1 MNDYHRQAR
10 KKEIKKNKEKRV
22 AERDARVVQ
31 LKTAADVQDEIKKL
45 TKQHKDKDK
54 EGNEVKLPHAIQ
66 SKLDRLKKELKLL
79 EAAAEEKGDQEK
91 PTFRK
96 AAVPTWTPL
105 AHPQL
110 SVYFDAT
117 LNPYG
122 EPPPGQPRMYHTRE
136 GGTTRRLEEA
146 ALPGSR
152 PPPPPPPEAWRR
164 PNDNANQREGDRNR
178 PPPHRP
184 VERRPP
190 PPPPPPPLPP
200 TPPPPAKSSKGGS
213 SITNKP
219 PAAIVAKKIPPTQAP
234 SLPPP
239 SQAVRRG
246 RARLDADIWATSDE
260 IDYHQATDLVLE
272 GVDNTAAQQ
281 QNSKKDAAF
290 TEWWYEDR
298 MQQVQGPFAHAQML
312 AWMGAGFFTTT
323 VRARPRPNA
332 PWKPVLHYAV
342 FRKVLQGEEEVEK
355 KYPVKDRIAALRQ
368 EAPQEMSVADR
379 IAALRGDAP
388 EDIPEAPQEMSMA
401 DRIAALRGDA
411 PENDP
416 VQEEDTPDDDGFDE
430 DMLPPPPPPVES
442 SDYLPPYEMSDEGVD
457 DDVDEMP
464 PPPPPPPS
472 ANDHLDEPAPYA
484 IDMSLD
490 NMPPPPPPLASEPY
504 DVPAYAID
512 DISPYDTDHAVGEYP
527 VDMAYPVEDDTPV
540 TDGYPVVD
548 SYPTTEPEP
557 EAAPPPPKRIKVD
570 REVVSFLP
578 SNLQKRKK

>member
-1 MNDYHRQAR
+1 MGGGMNDYHRQAR

-31 LKTAADVQDEIKKL
+31 LKTAADVQEDIKKL

-91 PTFRK
+91 PFKK

-136 GGTTRRLEEA
+136 GGTTCRLEEA

-152 PPPPPPPEAWRR
+152 PPPPPPPREAWRR
-164 PNDNANQREGDRNR
+164 PNDNENQREGDRSR

-184 VERRPP
+184 VERR
-190 PPPPPPPLPP
+190 PPPPPPLPP

-213 SITNKP
+213 SSHTNKP
-219 PAAIVAKKIPPTQAP
+219 PAAVVAKKMPPTTAP

-260 IDYHQATDLVLE
+260 IDYHQARDLVLE

-281 QNSKKDAAF
+281 QNPKKDTAF

-323 VRARPRPNA
+323 VRARPRPTA

-342 FRKVLQGEEEVEK
+342 FRKVLQGEDPVEK
-355 KYPVKDRIAALRQ
+355 KDPVKDRIAALRQ

-442 SDYLPPYEMSDEGVD
+442 SDYLPPYEMSDEGAD
-457 DDVDEMP
+457 DEMP
-464 PPPPPPPS
+464 PPPPPPS
-472 ANDHLDEPAPYA
+472 ANNDHLDEPAPYA

-490 NMPPPPPPLASEPY
+490 NIPPPPPPLASEPY